1 MSFKITILGSGAALP
16 TNKRGPSA
24 QYIDCIN
31 RHLLIDCG
39 EGTQTQLRKFGVH
52 FQKISHIFISHLHG
66 DHFFGLPGLLS
77 TMNLLGRNTGLTIYG
92 PENLHALL
100 NDIFSCGGQQLNFNL
115 NFVPL
120 DFTEEKVLFEDKLI
134 CVKSFPLKH
143 RVPTCG
149 FKIEEK
155 TKEYSINAEA
165 TKKLSIP
172 LKDYP
177 KLKRGENI
185 VLENGTKIDFRSCV
199 LDPKKSHSYAYCSDT
214 YPSNKYLNSIEK
226 VDLLYH
232 EATFTEKEADRAKA
246 TMHSTAKQAA
256 TIAQKAGVGRLL
268 LGHLSARFD
277 GVEAHLK
284 EARPLFEN
292 VVVVSDFDVVEI

>member
-143 RVPTCG
+143 RIPTCG

-155 TKEYSINAEA
+155 TKE
-165 TKKLSIP
+165 
-172 LKDYP
+172 
-177 KLKRGENI
+177 
-185 VLENGTKIDFRSCV
+185 
-199 LDPKKSHSYAYCSDT
+199 
-214 YPSNKYLNSIEK
+214 
-226 VDLLYH
+226 
-232 EATFTEKEADRAKA
+232 
-246 TMHSTAKQAA
+246 
-256 TIAQKAGVGRLL
+256 
-268 LGHLSARFD
+268 
-277 GVEAHLK
+277 
-284 EARPLFEN
+284 
-292 VVVVSDFDVVEI
+292 

>member
-155 TKEYSINAEA
+155 TKEYRINAEA
-165 TKKLSIP
+165 TKNLSIP

-177 KLKRGENI
+177 KLKR
-185 VLENGTKIDFRSCV
+185 DR
-199 LDPKKSHSYAYCSDT
+199 KS
-214 YPSNKYLNSIEK
+214 
-226 VDLLYH
+226 
-232 EATFTEKEADRAKA
+232 
-246 TMHSTAKQAA
+246 
-256 TIAQKAGVGRLL
+256 
-268 LGHLSARFD
+268 
-277 GVEAHLK
+277 
-284 EARPLFEN
+284 
-292 VVVVSDFDVVEI
+292 VV